1 MADLAFAAAG
11 GLPVRLN
18 LPVPLQ
24 RPYAADPGTLTEW
37 LVAKT
42 ANLGRDAALAVL
54 AATNTKYANLVN
66 PLLTQARVDAMLR
79 ELGRISWRLKDWSP
93 SRR

>member
-42 ANLGRDAALAVL
+42 ANLGRDAALTVL
-54 AATNTKYANLVN
+54 AAMNAKYAN
-66 PLLTQARVDAMLR
+66 
-79 ELGRISWRLKDWSP
+79 I
-93 SRR
+93 RRCEMFSFNSHGETYP

>member
-1 MADLAFAAAG
+1 MADLGFAAAG

-24 RPYAADPGTLTEW
+24 RPYVADPGTLTEW

-42 ANLGRDAALAVL
+42 ANLG
-54 AATNTKYANLVN
+54 
-66 PLLTQARVDAMLR
+66 
-79 ELGRISWRLKDWSP
+79 
-93 SRR
+93 